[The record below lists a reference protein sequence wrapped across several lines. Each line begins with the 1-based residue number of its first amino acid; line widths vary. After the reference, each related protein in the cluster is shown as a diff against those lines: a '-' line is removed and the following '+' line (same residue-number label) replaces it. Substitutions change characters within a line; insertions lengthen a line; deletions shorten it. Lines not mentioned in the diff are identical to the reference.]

1 MTSVKGWFEEKIKN
15 GYIRHF
21 EYNEFDEIVGIG
33 KGSFGEV
40 FRANLANT
48 GLLVALKIIISKSQY
63 ESDEVNDDIIKELEL
78 LREVDYHPRI
88 NRCLGITKDPKNYIL
103 VLEYANEENLRTYL
117 KKNFTSLKWTD
128 KIQMALDITSGLKF
142 LHAKGII
149 HRDLHSKNIL
159 VNDRKLLIAD
169 LGLSKKLAETTTQ
182 SMGNHCGMDE
192 YIDPQC
198 FKDRKYKKNKKS
210 DIYSLGVLLWEI
222 SSGRPPFSESSRNL
236 ITHYITKG
244 DREDPIEGTPLKYQQ
259 LYQECWDENP
269 ESRPDIEKVREI
281 LSKLC
286 TEDSFDLQS
295 PQPNINNIDDKSK
308 SKVDDDD
315 DLYIHSDLNSRIPL
329 EVIENISNIFEE
341 VDKVVEAAEHYKRTC
356 KILKKRVNA
365 AELAVRDLKRNIE
378 DRKELFN
385 SNNYS
390 YLRNLFDTITRIKK
404 FISEISQMESLIKY
418 IKEKNIEDTFKE
430 LCEEFDSCINLLSFS
445 IDVNIDDEL
454 EQLKADQDDLTKY
467 IHISEG
473 QPDQSDHS
481 SRANLSS
488 LDSDD
493 NDVRLDESLRPSDI
507 CINFPVAEITFTA
520 DLPESFSN
528 FMNNDEGKLY
538 ETLGH
543 LFPIRILIGDKIQEN
558 NLSELKEELINESI
572 EKCKKE
578 ISLIHDLN
586 RKLMDNI

>member
-259 LYQECWDENP
+259 LYQECWDDNP

-341 VDKVVEAAEHYKRTC
+341 VDKVVEAAEHYKRT
-356 KILKKRVNA
+356 
-365 AELAVRDLKRNIE
+365 
-378 DRKELFN
+378 
-385 SNNYS
+385 S
-390 YLRNLFDTITRIKK
+390 
-404 FISEISQMESLIKY
+404 
-418 IKEKNIEDTFKE
+418 
-430 LCEEFDSCINLLSFS
+430 
-445 IDVNIDDEL
+445 
-454 EQLKADQDDLTKY
+454 DQDDLTKY

>member
-198 FKDRKYKKNKKS
+198 FKDRN
-210 DIYSLGVLLWEI
+210 
-222 SSGRPPFSESSRNL
+222 SRNL

-430 LCEEFDSCINLLSFS
+430 LCEEFDSCIKLLSFS
-445 IDVNIDDEL
+445 IDVKIADEL

>member
-15 GYIRHF
+15 G
-21 EYNEFDEIVGIG
+21 
-33 KGSFGEV
+33 
-40 FRANLANT
+40 
-48 GLLVALKIIISKSQY
+48 KSQY

-182 SMGNHCGMDE
+182 SMGP
-192 YIDPQC
+192 IL
-198 FKDRKYKKNKKS
+198 KN
-210 DIYSLGVLLWEI
+210 
-222 SSGRPPFSESSRNL
+222 
-236 ITHYITKG
+236 
-244 DREDPIEGTPLKYQQ
+244 
-259 LYQECWDENP
+259 
-269 ESRPDIEKVREI
+269 
-281 LSKLC
+281 
-286 TEDSFDLQS
+286 
-295 PQPNINNIDDKSK
+295 K

-341 VDKVVEAAEHYKRTC
+341 VDKVVEAAEHYKRT
-356 KILKKRVNA
+356 
-365 AELAVRDLKRNIE
+365 
-378 DRKELFN
+378 
-385 SNNYS
+385 S
-390 YLRNLFDTITRIKK
+390 
-404 FISEISQMESLIKY
+404 
-418 IKEKNIEDTFKE
+418 
-430 LCEEFDSCINLLSFS
+430 
-445 IDVNIDDEL
+445 
-454 EQLKADQDDLTKY
+454 DQDDLTKY

>member
-1 MTSVKGWFEEKIKN
+1 MTSVKGWFDEKIKN
-15 GYIRHF
+15 GYIRYF
-21 EYNEFDEIVGIG
+21 EYSEFEEIVDIG
-33 KGSFGEV
+33 RGNFGEV
-40 FRANLANT
+40 SRANLANT

-103 VLEYANEENLRTYL
+103 VLEYANEGNLRKYL

-169 LGLSKKLAETTTQ
+169 LGLSKKLAETTTH
-182 SMGNHCGMDE
+182 SKGNKYGVDG

-198 FKDRKYKKNKKS
+198 FKNRKYKKNKKS

-222 SSGRPPFSESSRNL
+222 SSGRPPFSDCSRNL

-259 LYQECWDENP
+259 LYQECWDDNP

-281 LSKLC
+281 LSQLC
-286 TEDSFDLQS
+286 TEDSFNLQS
-295 PQPNINNIDDKSK
+295 PQPNINNIDDK
-308 SKVDDDD
+308 
-315 DLYIHSDLNSRIPL
+315 IPF
-329 EVIENISNIFEE
+329 EDIENILNIFEE
-341 VDKVVEAAEHYKRTC
+341 INELVETAEHNKRTC
-356 KILKKRVNA
+356 KILKKRVNSV
-365 AELAVRDLKRNIE
+365 EPAVRDLKRDID
-378 DRKELFN
+378 DRKEFFN

-390 YLRNLFDTITRIKK
+390 SLQNLSDTIIRIKK
-404 FISEISQMESLIKY
+404 FISEISQMESLIEY
-418 IKEKNIEDTFKE
+418 IKEKNIENIEETFKE
-430 LCEEFDSCINLLSFS
+430 LCEEFDSFINVLPFS
-445 IDVNIDDEL
+445 IDVKIADEL

-473 QPDQSDHS
+473 QPFVNDQNDHN
-481 SRANLSS
+481 NLSS
-488 LDSDD
+488 FDSDD
-493 NDVRLDESLRPSDI
+493 NDVRLTESLRPSDI
-507 CINFPVAEITFTA
+507 CINFPVAEITFTADTA

>member
-182 SMGNHCGMDE
+182 SMGP
-192 YIDPQC
+192 IL
-198 FKDRKYKKNKKS
+198 KN
-210 DIYSLGVLLWEI
+210 
-222 SSGRPPFSESSRNL
+222 
-236 ITHYITKG
+236 
-244 DREDPIEGTPLKYQQ
+244 
-259 LYQECWDENP
+259 
-269 ESRPDIEKVREI
+269 
-281 LSKLC
+281 
-286 TEDSFDLQS
+286 
-295 PQPNINNIDDKSK
+295 K

-365 AELAVRDLKRNIE
+365 AELAVRNLKRDIE

-418 IKEKNIEDTFKE
+418 IKEKNIENTFKE
-430 LCEEFDSCINLLSFS
+430 LCEEFDSCIKLLSFS
-445 IDVNIDDEL
+445 IDVKIADEL